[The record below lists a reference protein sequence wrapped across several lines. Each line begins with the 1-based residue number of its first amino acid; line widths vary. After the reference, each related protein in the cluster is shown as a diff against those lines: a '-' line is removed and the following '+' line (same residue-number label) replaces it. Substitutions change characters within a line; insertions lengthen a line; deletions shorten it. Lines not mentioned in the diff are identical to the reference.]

1 MFLTELVNV
10 TLQLDDIYQ
19 VLAVVNDG
27 RHTRAGTLRFVY
39 SFPFLGADTETPTL
53 NYSTPLEVEEC
64 TNTTLKLITFTF
76 DQTMLDELLLL
87 AKDNTSDSMLEIKV
101 CFTYLN
107 FISRNDSSNVAYI
120 KLMNNATVSTT
131 TDGDVH
137 TTSNCAELTTSYA
150 TSNNGCNGLIT
161 FCRKCVFIS
170 VQILIFIVVIFL
182 IH

>member
-1 MFLTELVNV
+1 MFLTKLVNV

-120 KLMNNATVSTT
+120 KLMNNAMLSTT
-131 TDGDVH
+131 TDSGDVRM
-137 TTSNCAELTTSYA
+137 TSNCAELTTSYA
-150 TSNNGCNGLIT
+150 TSNSGCNGFIT
-161 FCRKCVFIS
+161 FHRKCVFIS
-170 VQILIFIVVIFL
+170 VQIFIFIFL
-182 IH
+182 IY